1 MILKKMSFYLLS
13 DVVLGHD
20 AVSVAVIIVIILILV
35 TSSFPN
41 PLQFDSASLTLLWVS
56 KVPVVT

>member
-1 MILKKMSFYLLS
+1 MSFYLLS

-41 PLQFDSASLTLLWVS
+41 PLQFDSASLTLL
-56 KVPVVT
+56 